1 MPQISRPLEPPT
13 HSYRELYYMHSKVCL
28 CALIVLRDKQSD
40 QKQTSLY
47 VLIQKLWHF
56 NYQNRPRSFRPLAL
70 ARRAEEARQQIN
82 AK

>member
-1 MPQISRPLEPPT
+1 MQ
-13 HSYRELYYMHSKVCL
+13 SKECL

-47 VLIQKLWHF
+47 VLIRKLWHF